1 MRLWSLHPK
10 YLDTKGLTAC
20 WRESLLAK
28 AVLSNKTKGYKF
40 HPQLYRFRS
49 HPNPLAAINQY
60 LLVLYKESLNRGYSF
75 DKRKI
80 GRTRTNL
87 KINVTAGQINYEK
100 LHLKRKLWKRD
111 RKKFIQLK
119 EIETPELHPLFQ
131 LIKGEIE
138 PWESIIIS

>member
-1 MRLWSLHPK
+1 MRLWSVHPK
-10 YLDTKGLTAC
+10 YLDTKGLIAC

-49 HPNPLAAINQY
+49 HPKPLAAINQY
-60 LLVLYKESLNRGYSF
+60 LFELYKESLNRGYSF

-80 GRTRTNL
+80 GRTKTNL
-87 KINVTAGQINYEK
+87 KIKVTLGQVNYEK

-111 RKKFIQLK
+111 RKKCALLK
-119 EIETPELHPLFQ
+119 EIDVPELHPLFKM
-131 LIKGEIE
+131 IPGKIE
-138 PWESIIIS
+138 DWESKH

>member
-1 MRLWSLHPK
+1 LRLWSLHPK
-10 YLDTKGLTAC
+10 YLDTKGLIAC

-49 HPNPLAAINQY
+49 HPNPLGAINQY
-60 LLVLYKESLNRGYSF
+60 LLELYKESLNRGYSF

-80 GRTRTNL
+80 GRTRTNH
-87 KINVTAGQINYEK
+87 KIKVKVGQVNYEK

-111 RKKFIQLK
+111 RKKYALLK
-119 EIETPELHPLFQ
+119 EINVPHLHPLFKM
-131 LIKGEIE
+131 ITGEVE
-138 PWESIIIS
+138 DWESKY